1 MSKVGCVKHWP
12 LLLVLVIASCAT
24 YQSKVEK
31 ARDQLSMGSPQM
43 AASLFAE
50 KASEEGKDQLLF
62 MLDYGI
68 ALHEAGDLEKSNE
81 ILIQADRLAEVK
93 DYTSLS
99 REAGSLFLNEALIQ
113 YKSERFENILI
124 NTYLALNFTLMG
136 DYENALVECRRIDN
150 KIYKQKLENEDAR
163 KSFFARYLSAMIWEA
178 QGKWDSAYIDY
189 KNAYEIN
196 PNLSY
201 LGKDL
206 IRSAWR
212 ARRQQDLADW
222 KHKYPHFD
230 LSDIKQE
237 TRNNGE
243 LVFIYQQGWIPR
255 KRPRPENF
263 RFPHLVPQYTGFT
276 EAVVEVDGTRK
287 STSNML
293 YDVGREATRTLD
305 NDYAYLVAKKVA
317 GFIAKEIA
325 ADQIRQ
331 RNEALGAL
339 ALIAMHV
346 SDQADLR
353 QWSTLPDSFQ
363 ITKISLPPGSHA
375 IKVYAQGSAGERL
388 IFDSTIE
395 IKKGRKTFISER
407 TF

>member
-1 MSKVGCVKHWP
+1 MLKALSITLV
-12 LLLVLVIASCAT
+12 LLLLGCAT
-24 YQSKVEK
+24 YQSDVGE
-31 ARDQLSMGSPQM
+31 ARDQLAMGSPQM

-50 KASEEGKDQLLF
+50 RAGQEGKDQLLY

-68 ALHEAGDLEKSNE
+68 ALHEAGDYEKSNE
-81 ILIQADRLAEVK
+81 ILIQADQLAEVK

-99 REAGSLFLNEALIQ
+99 REAGSLFLSESLIQ

-124 NTYLALNFTLMG
+124 NVYLALNFTLLG

-150 KIYKQKLENEDAR
+150 KLYKQKLENEDPR

-189 KNAYEIN
+189 QNAYNIN
-196 PNLSY
+196 PGLSY

-212 ARRQQDLADW
+212 ARRNRDLKDW
-222 KHKYPHFD
+222 LDQYPHYE
-230 LSDIKQE
+230 LANIKKE
-237 TRNNGE
+237 TRSTGE
-243 LVFIYQQGWIPR
+243 LVFLYQQGWIPR

-263 RFPHLVPQYTGFT
+263 RFPYLVPHYAKFNQ
-276 EAVVEVDGTRK
+276 AVIEVNGEKKTP
-287 STSNML
+287 THML
-293 YDVGREATRTLD
+293 YDVGQEATRTL
-305 NDYAYLVAKKVA
+305 NADYSYLVAKKVA
-317 GFIAKEIA
+317 GFIAKEVA

-339 ALIAMHV
+339 ALIAMHAT
-346 SDQADLR
+346 DRADLR

-363 ITKISLPPGSHA
+363 ISKIHLPPGEHA
-375 IKVYAQGSAGERL
+375 IKIYAQGPAGERL
-388 IFDSTIE
+388 VFDSTVTIR
-395 IKKGRKTFISER
+395 KGQKTFISER